1 MSNRS
6 VLRQC
11 YISAVMRKSSVS
23 RNELNDSSSVKVYG
37 EDEWK
42 ARQPGAG
49 KRLTWRKSVSATA

>member
-1 MSNRS
+1 
-6 VLRQC
+6 
-11 YISAVMRKSSVS
+11 MRKSSVS

-49 KRLTWRKSVSATA
+49 KRLTWRELRLCDGLSG